1 MQSIQVKMLLL
12 LTLLTACSNKPSDDV
27 TKKLET
33 VTSWAAT
40 AQMTGDAWIHG
51 SVPTAYAKQT
61 LSIAQKELHK
71 ETNTLFT
78 STNSTQ
84 RRTLVEHLQ
93 RLETTVNQ
101 MSTAV
106 AQGNHTALAQQLK
119 QLSAEKQT
127 ISTLGQSSNE

>member
-1 MQSIQVKMLLL
+1 MLLL
-12 LTLLTACSNKPSDDV
+12 LTLLTACSNKSSDDV
-27 TKKLET
+27 TKELEA

-40 AQMTGDAWIHG
+40 AQMTGDAWIRG
-51 SVPTAYAKQT
+51 AVPTAYAKQT
-61 LSIAQKELHK
+61 LSTAQKELHK
-71 ETNTLFT
+71 ETDTLT
-78 STNSTQ
+78 SINSTQ
-84 RRTLVEHLQ
+84 RRTLLEHLQ
-93 RLETTVNQ
+93 RLEMIVNQ